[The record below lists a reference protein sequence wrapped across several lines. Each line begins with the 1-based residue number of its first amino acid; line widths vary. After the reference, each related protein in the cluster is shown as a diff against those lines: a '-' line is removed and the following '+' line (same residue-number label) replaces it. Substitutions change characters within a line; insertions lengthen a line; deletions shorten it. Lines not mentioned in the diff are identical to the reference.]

1 MAEKIKKAFIYIA
14 TVIIFFLIIPDFI
27 FRMLSPE
34 HLSWLGYVT
43 SFGGVI
49 NPLLSVM
56 IFMGI
61 LSIILAITTVY
72 FVGKIY
78 QTLSQSKRN

>member
-1 MAEKIKKAFIYIA
+1 MAGKKRKAFIYIA
-14 TVIIFFLIIPDFI
+14 TVIIFFLIIPEFI
-27 FRMLSPE
+27 FRILSPE

-43 SFGGVI
+43 SFSGAI

-72 FVGKIY
+72 FAGKIY

>member
-1 MAEKIKKAFIYIA
+1 MAEKIKKAFIYIT

-78 QTLSQSKRN
+78 QTLSHSNSN

>member
-1 MAEKIKKAFIYIA
+1 MAGKKRKAFIYIS
-14 TVIIFFLIIPDFI
+14 TVIIFFLIIPGFI
-27 FRMLSPE
+27 FRILSPE

-72 FVGKIY
+72 FAGKIY

>member
-1 MAEKIKKAFIYIA
+1 MAEKIKKAFIYI
-14 TVIIFFLIIPDFI
+14 TIVIIFFLIIPDFI

-72 FVGKIY
+72 FVGEIY
-78 QTLSQSKRN
+78 QTLSHSNRN

>member
-1 MAEKIKKAFIYIA
+1 MTEKKRKACIYIA
-14 TVIIFFLIIPDFI
+14 TVIIFFLIIPEFI
-27 FRMLSPE
+27 FRMISSE

-49 NPLLSVM
+49 TPLLSVM